1 MDKYRQQN
9 MILNENIWS
18 TTWKLSWPAVIAM
31 VLFGLNVIFDAIF
44 VGRYVG
50 ETALAGISLAYPITQ
65 IPLGI
70 GSLIGVGAGSLLSV
84 LIGEKDKET
93 QRRLMGNVNYLVIIS
108 GVLMTIIGLAVMTPL
123 LKIMGGSGRE
133 LVFGQDY
140 LIIVLI
146 GSVLWIGGIG
156 YNMIIRAEGKMGT
169 AAWMMGSGL
178 VVNII
183 TNYILIVILDMGVK
197 GAAWGT
203 NIGMLVYVVLF
214 FVYCGR
220 GKATFETNEKR
231 VCREKDLVKQI
242 LGLGFPSLLMSIM
255 YVIQGIVIMKAL
267 TNYGTTQDVAFYGAA
282 FRLYNLFLT
291 PIYGLMRALQ
301 PMVGI
306 NFGAKQYE
314 RVIKSF
320 KVFAVVAF
328 LIMLPLWLL
337 SMLFPDSV
345 LGLMITGRT
354 FSDAEICNFRTLV
367 LVAPLLPIVL
377 MAMTFWPAIKKP
389 KPAGILGIARQVI
402 LYIPAMIILPK
413 FFGIEWVYKGSF
425 IIDFILSIVVLL
437 LMKREFT
444 ILRREDI

>member
-133 LVFGQDY
+133 LVFGQEY

-354 FSDAEICNFRTLV
+354 FSATEICNFRTLV

>member
-146 GSVLWIGGIG
+146 GSMLWIGGIG

-328 LIMLPLWLL
+328 LIMLSLWLL
-337 SMLFPDSV
+337 SMLFPNSPCQSWKC
-345 LGLMITGRT
+345 GLCGNC
-354 FSDAEICNFRTLV
+354 E
-367 LVAPLLPIVL
+367 
-377 MAMTFWPAIKKP
+377 
-389 KPAGILGIARQVI
+389 
-402 LYIPAMIILPK
+402 
-413 FFGIEWVYKGSF
+413 
-425 IIDFILSIVVLL
+425 
-437 LMKREFT
+437 
-444 ILRREDI
+444 

>member
-354 FSDAEICNFRTLV
+354 FSATEICNFRTLV

>member
-93 QRRLMGNVNYLVIIS
+93 QRRLMGNVNYLIIIS

-146 GSVLWIGGIG
+146 GSMLWIGGIG

-354 FSDAEICNFRTLV
+354 FSATEICNFRTLV

>member
-1 MDKYRQQN
+1 
-9 MILNENIWS
+9 
-18 TTWKLSWPAVIAM
+18 
-31 VLFGLNVIFDAIF
+31 
-44 VGRYVG
+44 
-50 ETALAGISLAYPITQ
+50 
-65 IPLGI
+65 
-70 GSLIGVGAGSLLSV
+70 
-84 LIGEKDKET
+84 
-93 QRRLMGNVNYLVIIS
+93 MGNVNYLVIIS

-146 GSVLWIGGIG
+146 GSMLWIGGIG

-345 LGLMITGRT
+345 LGLMITGRI
-354 FSDAEICNFRTLV
+354 FSATEICNFRTLV

>member
-354 FSDAEICNFRTLV
+354 FSADEICNFRTLV

>member
-146 GSVLWIGGIG
+146 GSMLWIGGIG

-354 FSDAEICNFRTLV
+354 FSAAEICNFRTLV

>member
-146 GSVLWIGGIG
+146 GSMLWIGGIG

-354 FSDAEICNFRTLV
+354 FSATEICNFRTLV

>member
-156 YNMIIRAEGKMGT
+156 YNMIVRAEGKMGT

-197 GAAWGT
+197 GAAW
-203 NIGMLVYVVLF
+203 
-214 FVYCGR
+214 
-220 GKATFETNEKR
+220 
-231 VCREKDLVKQI
+231 
-242 LGLGFPSLLMSIM
+242 
-255 YVIQGIVIMKAL
+255 
-267 TNYGTTQDVAFYGAA
+267 
-282 FRLYNLFLT
+282 
-291 PIYGLMRALQ
+291 
-301 PMVGI
+301 
-306 NFGAKQYE
+306 
-314 RVIKSF
+314 
-320 KVFAVVAF
+320 
-328 LIMLPLWLL
+328 
-337 SMLFPDSV
+337 
-345 LGLMITGRT
+345 
-354 FSDAEICNFRTLV
+354 
-367 LVAPLLPIVL
+367 
-377 MAMTFWPAIKKP
+377 
-389 KPAGILGIARQVI
+389 
-402 LYIPAMIILPK
+402 
-413 FFGIEWVYKGSF
+413 
-425 IIDFILSIVVLL
+425 
-437 LMKREFT
+437 
-444 ILRREDI
+444 